1 MEARSFDYKGIKLTY
16 YYSQGREGTAV
27 LMHGYSFNSWV
38 WEEVGLVKAL
48 NELGLS
54 VIGIDVPGYPHS
66 ANRLVLNEAEMVS
79 VLEAMIGTL
88 NGDIFLLGSSASC
101 HMALKFAESES
112 SSLCGLILVAPVSV
126 KSVAL
131 DRIKTKVIAIWGSED
146 DVSPAYK
153 NEDAIKSIRNS
164 DVVIIKGAGH
174 ACYMSKPKEFIKI
187 VSEFIIREKR
197 R

>member
-1 MEARSFDYKGIKLTY
+1 METRTFDHKGIKLTY
-16 YYSQGREGTAV
+16 YYSEGREGTAV
-27 LMHGYSFNSWV
+27 LMHGYSFNSLV

-54 VIGIDVPGYPHS
+54 FIGIDVPGYPRS
-66 ANRLVLNEAEMVS
+66 ANKLVLNETEIVS

-88 NGDIFLLGSSASC
+88 NGDVFLLGSSASC
-101 HMALKFAESES
+101 HIALRFAEAGS
-112 SSLCGLILVAPVSV
+112 SRLSGLMLVAPVSV
-126 KSVAL
+126 KNIAL
-131 DRIKTKVIAIWGSED
+131 SKIETKVIAIWGSED
-146 DVSPAYK
+146 DISPAYK
-153 NEDAIKSIRNS
+153 NKDAIKSIRGS

-174 ACYMSKPKEFIKI
+174 ACYMSRPKEFIKI